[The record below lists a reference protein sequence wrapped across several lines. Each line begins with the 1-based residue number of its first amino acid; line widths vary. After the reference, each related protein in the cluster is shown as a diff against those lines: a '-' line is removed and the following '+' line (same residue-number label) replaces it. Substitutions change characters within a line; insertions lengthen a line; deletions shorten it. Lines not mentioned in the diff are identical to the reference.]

1 MLGPATRQVNE
12 DDRVTWNANCQL
24 AIDPHY
30 TQDQLTGGSIAG
42 HVSAKFK
49 KQRAASRNA
58 GNELQNP
65 LQRRTM
71 ASAFFCVQK
80 GFAISG
86 D

>member
-1 MLGPATRQVNE
+1 
-12 DDRVTWNANCQL
+12 L
-24 AIDPHY
+24 AKRRDY

-80 GFAISG
+80 GFAIS
-86 D
+86 DD